1 MAMARSDDFKSPP
14 CRLAFSQ
21 GLFKPRAAAE
31 GAAKKY
37 GCTLIIENK
46 WRPQLEKVIGEII
59 VEQWGEKG
67 LMRAKAGGIKSP
79 LLAGDGKEARSKNDG
94 ELHPGFGPEFFFI
107 RTQANED
114 HKPIVLW
121 NTKEMQA
128 TQEEVYSGCYGFAVI
143 NCWAWNHPSSGD
155 GVSFGIRLFQKTR
168 DGESIGG
175 VSPLDVDKWYEQI
188 DPSDSIGDVKKSGGG
203 KSAGSLFG

>member
-21 GLFKPRAAAE
+21 GLFKPRAAAD

-37 GCTLIIENK
+37 SCTLIFENK

-67 LMRAKAGGIKSP
+67 LARAKAGGIKNP
-79 LLAGDGKEARSKNDG
+79 LLAGDGKEARSKQDG
-94 ELHPGFGPEFFFI
+94 ELHPGFGPGLFFI
-107 RTQANED
+107 RCNANED
-114 HKPIVLW
+114 RPPIVRW
-121 NTKEMQA
+121 NSKEIDAKQD
-128 TQEEVYSGCYGFAVI
+128 EVYSGCYGFGVI

-155 GVSFGIRLFQKTR
+155 GVSFGIRMFQKTR

-175 VSPLDVDKWYEQI
+175 ISPLDIDKWYEHI
-188 DPSDSIGDVKKSGGG
+188 EGDEGLGSATSGR
-203 KSAGSLFG
+203 SADSLFG